1 MEKLSSIDHAAIAI
15 HELLL
20 DEEGKKDTMI
30 TIYTYIIYVDY
41 NTAVTSSFIKYMNN
55 DINIKS
61 TKAAQ

>member
-15 HELLL
+15 HEILLV
-20 DEEGKKDTMI
+20 EEGKKDTMI